1 MHSCGARKAIYLN
14 SFLNVMLLILRYL
27 ATSRSKNLV
36 SRYFVSFCNLDCA
49 ANQIILGY
57 RFSKIVLTLFE
68 SAHQKLNFEQYW
80 IIFLYNNFYSCIYDC
95 APAHIG
101 PFCIFRSNTIM
112 QDYIYHY
119 THKVYWNKIYE
130 PNREHSKTSNEKIN
144 RIYMDFKTSW
154 VIDRANC

>member
-1 MHSCGARKAIYLN
+1 MSCGHRYTCMYISDSFVIRLSDQRSRHCFTLKCVYMHSCGARKAIYLN

-68 SAHQKLNFEQYW
+68 SAHQKLNMNNIGLYFCT
-80 IIFLYNNFYSCIYDC
+80 IIFIVAFMTVHL
-95 APAHIG
+95 HISVH
-101 PFCIFRSNTIM
+101 FAYLEAI
-112 QDYIYHY
+112 Q
-119 THKVYWNKIYE
+119 
-130 PNREHSKTSNEKIN
+130 
-144 RIYMDFKTSW
+144 
-154 VIDRANC
+154 

>member
-68 SAHQKLNFEQYW
+68 SAHQKLNLNNIGLYFCT
-80 IIFLYNNFYSCIYDC
+80 IIFIVAFMTVHL
-95 APAHIG
+95 HISVH
-101 PFCIFRSNTIM
+101 FAYLEAI
-112 QDYIYHY
+112 Q
-119 THKVYWNKIYE
+119 
-130 PNREHSKTSNEKIN
+130 
-144 RIYMDFKTSW
+144 
-154 VIDRANC
+154 

>member
-68 SAHQKLNFEQYW
+68 SAHQKLNLNNIGLFFCT
-80 IIFLYNNFYSCIYDC
+80 IIYSCIYDC

-112 QDYIYHY
+112 QDYKYHY
-119 THKVYWNKIYE
+119 THQVY
-130 PNREHSKTSNEKIN
+130 
-144 RIYMDFKTSW
+144 
-154 VIDRANC
+154 